1 MIVQQL
7 SALKQQ
13 VAWPYRPLCQSAT
26 IAYSSFMRWKGRLAR
41 SEPAIR
47 RSGPKPA
54 GRLDLAGVRA
64 QLRGLDHGR
73 RRTIGTAALYSHHRH
88 AISRRDFQQLLEATR
103 REVLQ
108 ERAAQLRRIHWNVA
122 GAVWSMDP
130 TELVLTHED
139 LPHKLPL
146 LPLLDLAS
154 RYKFPPLIGE
164 RICGQRVAARLEE
177 LFAVYGPPLV
187 LKRDNGSN
195 LNHHAVDDVLAR
207 WRVIPLNSP
216 PHYPP
221 YNGGME
227 RAQRELKNALR
238 LKLTETGDGD
248 HAANGLVLLTVHE
261 LNHRPR
267 RCLRGHTACERFAG
281 AKQNLSGYTGRQRKE
296 SFEQIRELA
305 MNILAQKPVRTTPHA
320 DAAWRQAVETWL
332 QQQGIITISEP
343 KSVTQFS

>member
-1 MIVQQL
+1 MIVHQL

-26 IAYSSFMRWKGRLAR
+26 IAYSSFMRWKGRVAR

-47 RSGPKPA
+47 RSGPKPV
-54 GRLDLAGVRA
+54 GPLDLAA
-64 QLRGLDHGR
+64 LQQQLRGLDHGR
-73 RRTIGTAALYSHHRH
+73 QRTTGTTALYDRHRH
-88 AISRRDFQQLLEATR
+88 AISRRAFQQLLEATR

-108 ERAAQLRRIHWNVA
+108 ERTAQLRRIHWNVA

-130 TELVLTHED
+130 TELVLTHND
-139 LPHKLPL
+139 LRHKLHL

-154 RYKFPPLIGE
+154 RYKFPPLLGE
-164 RICGQRVAARLEE
+164 RVCGERVAARLEE
-177 LFAVYGPPLV
+177 LFAEYGPPLV

-207 WRVIPLNSP
+207 WLVIPLNSP

-238 LKLTETGDGD
+238 PKLAAAGDGTR
-248 HAANGLVLLTVHE
+248 AAGLVLLTVHE

-267 RCLRGHTACERFAG
+267 RCLRGHTACELFAG
-281 AKQNLSGYTGRQRKE
+281 AKQNLSGYTRRRRKE

-305 MNILAQKPVRTTPHA
+305 MNILAEMPVRTTPPA

-343 KSVTQFS
+343 KSVTQFL